1 MSSSSINTTN
11 NNKKETILLF
21 ALENINN
28 VGEELLR
35 ETTEYL
41 INSSSQN
48 IEIKIAQ
55 FKPTD
60 INSLKRYKLAHR
72 LSYYVK
78 RIAEHF
84 TGNTS
89 YKILNLSYIIRY
101 TRYFEDLIS
110 CSDRV
115 ITSVGMFKYSTQDFS
130 YTYHLIA
137 KICQKYHKPLM
148 ISAASIEVYNP
159 NDWRSKQLVKAAN
172 YSSVKM
178 ITTRDGIVGLKVLKD
193 YYYKTN
199 HFLLDDVAD
208 PALWIPECYNTRRRQ
223 TTKSTPYVGIN
234 VIRKGI
240 FDDYN
245 KSFTDNQLTQIYI
258 ELIEEIERRG
268 WKWTI
273 YSNGITHDMTV
284 IKELQ
289 SIMSFSNDHIL
300 DQHRNAKEFIDL
312 INNFD
317 VIFGA
322 RLHSCITAV
331 ALGIPVVGFIWDEKI
346 KHFSETTKRQP
357 FFFEPKEMKAKSI
370 IYAIEHAMEYE
381 YDFRNIDYLKH
392 KTKSAIRRFLEIQ
405 YKQ

>member
-1 MSSSSINTTN
+1 MSSSIINTRN

-60 INSLKRYKLAHR
+60 INSKKRYKIAHR

-89 YKILNLSYIIRY
+89 YRILNLSYLIRY

-130 YTYHLIA
+130 YIYHLIA
-137 KICQKYHKPLM
+137 KICQKHHKPLM
-148 ISAASIEVYNP
+148 ISAPSIEAYNP

-172 YSSVKM
+172 YPSVKM
-178 ITTRDGIVGLKVLKD
+178 ISTRDGITGLKILKEH
-193 YYYKTN
+193 YYNTN
-199 HFLLDDVAD
+199 HFLFDDVAD
-208 PALWIPECYNTRRRQ
+208 PALWIPECYNMKR
-223 TTKSTPYVGIN
+223 KNKNLNSTLFVGIN

-245 KSFTDNQLTQIYI
+245 KSFKDEQLIQIYV
-258 ELIEEIERRG
+258 ELIKKIEKRG
-268 WKWTI
+268 WNWAI
-273 YSNGITHDMTV
+273 YSNGITHDITV

-289 SIMSFSNDHIL
+289 SVLSFSNDHIL
-300 DQHRNAKEFIDL
+300 DQHKNAKEFIEL

-317 VIFGA
+317 VVFGA
-322 RLHSCITAV
+322 RLHSCISAV
-331 ALGIPVVGFIWDEKI
+331 ALGIPVVGFIWDNKI
-346 KHFSETTKRQP
+346 KCFAETIKKQS
-357 FFFEPKEMKAKSI
+357 FFFEPKEMKAENI
-370 IYAIEHAMEYE
+370 IYTMEKAMKSE
-381 YDFRNIDYLKH
+381 YDFKNIDYLKN
-392 KTKSAIRRFLEIQ
+392 KTKSTIRKFLEIQ
-405 YKQ
+405 Q